1 EQPIFTCQAH
11 VFHID
16 PKTKRTW
23 ITASMKAVNVSFF
36 YDSSRNLYRII
47 SVEGTKA
54 VINST
59 ITPNMTFTQTSQKF
73 GQWSDVRANTVYG
86 LGFSSEAELT
96 KFVEKFQEV
105 KEATKNALKSANGS
119 AAVTPTTSAN
129 TSPISSRTAAMQ
141 QNDNAT
147 MVDPHT
153 VEPPNMSN
161 TNTQNANP
169 DSPSHK
175 LLTTAAESKS
185 EHVTAPSP
193 APMVNVSSG
202 GGSSGSVVGM
212 HTGSGPPTSE
222 QQLKYENERLKMA
235 LAQSCAN
242 AKKWEIELA
251 TLKNNNLRLTS
262 ALQES
267 TANVDEWKRQLHTYK
282 EENIRLKREIELI
295 RAGAPVPAS
304 VGGAVSS
311 ELVEELRREL
321 AVLKA
326 RNESLQNE
334 LMNQELELKAAN
346 MNLREKC
353 NDQAMAKMSELN
365 VLFAKHLSELFA
377 VQKDMENISE
387 ENAASLRNYLQPSL
401 GLPCAMDTE
410 STLSN
415 VTSIQSQLQ
424 SLYETCHD
432 PLKIYQSLQ
441 PTTIN
446 SSDKTSNL
454 QKALD
459 KHTHLLQELKLQQQ
473 RQFKPNTTSQT
484 NNPATFV
491 VSPAKS
497 APGGIGGGVTAG
509 AAGVT
514 VAGGVTGKTATILV
528 SKSKTKTGLP
538 LLLKNSINN

>member
-1 EQPIFTCQAH
+1 MGEQPIFTCQAH

-141 QNDNAT
+141 QNDNAA

-175 LLTTAAESKS
+175 LLTSTPEIKP

-202 GGSSGSVVGM
+202 GGSGGSVVGM

-304 VGGAVSS
+304 VGGAASN

-334 LMNQELELKAAN
+334 LMNQELELKTAN
-346 MNLREKC
+346 LNLREKC

-365 VLFAKHLSELFA
+365 VLFAKHLSELFG
-377 VQKDMENISE
+377 VQKDMENVIH
-387 ENAASLRNYLQPSL
+387 P
-401 GLPCAMDTE
+401 PK
-410 STLSN
+410 ST
-415 VTSIQSQLQ
+415 
-424 SLYETCHD
+424 
-432 PLKIYQSLQ
+432 
-441 PTTIN
+441 
-446 SSDKTSNL
+446 
-454 QKALD
+454 
-459 KHTHLLQELKLQQQ
+459 
-473 RQFKPNTTSQT
+473 
-484 NNPATFV
+484 
-491 VSPAKS
+491 
-497 APGGIGGGVTAG
+497 
-509 AAGVT
+509 
-514 VAGGVTGKTATILV
+514 
-528 SKSKTKTGLP
+528 
-538 LLLKNSINN
+538 